1 VHELPCKLD
10 PFVDRGRGHPSGF
23 ELLVKL
29 FGMACCDLVDPDPL
43 GHELFKVGY
52 HLLPNRNRG
61 RFAAF
66 PLTLDVTIE
75 KRFERRNYKL
85 FGDWLW
91 FDQPDRNKLL
101 SQCG

>member
-1 VHELPCKLD
+1 MNCRANWIRLWIV
-10 PFVDRGRGHPSGF
+10 V
-23 ELLVKL
+23 V
-29 FGMACCDLVDPDPL
+29 ACGDLVNPDPL
-43 GHELFKVGY
+43 GHELFEVGY
-52 HLLPNRNRG
+52 HLLPNSNRG

-66 PLTLDVTIE
+66 PLPLDVTIE